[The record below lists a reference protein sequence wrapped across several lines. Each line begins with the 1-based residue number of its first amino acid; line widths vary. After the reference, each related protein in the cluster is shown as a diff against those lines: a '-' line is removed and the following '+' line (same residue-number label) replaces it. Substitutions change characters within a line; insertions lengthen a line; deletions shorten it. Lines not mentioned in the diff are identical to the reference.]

1 VLATFGRGYYILD
14 DYSPLRT
21 ITKDDLAKEAFIS
34 PVKDSWMFIESITE
48 TGGPLK
54 GFQGES
60 YYSAPNPKVGAVFT
74 YYLKENLKTMKEK
87 RQEMEK
93 EKIKNKEPINY
104 PSADSIRLEDQY
116 PEPYL
121 LFTITDD
128 AGSVVR
134 KIKSAAKKGLSRI
147 VWDMRYASPGP
158 VDFRTPDVTNLYDQ
172 TETGHLA
179 MAGTYKVSLSKFEDG
194 KITELVPAQPF
205 VIKSLNAASLPATD
219 MKALNTFCKKVSE
232 LRRATA
238 AADAYLKELTNKIN
252 FIKSAI
258 IDVQLPQSNVAEQVH
273 KVERRLIAANIKMN
287 GDASLS
293 KREFEIPPS
302 INGRIGTIEYTLWTS
317 TSAPTQTAINS
328 FDIAAKQF
336 DILLPELKSI
346 DEEIK
351 IVESTLEKNGAPY
364 TPGRFPEWRK

>member
-1 VLATFGRGYYILD
+1 MIPVSYTHLD
-14 DYSPLRT
+14 VYKR
-21 ITKDDLAKEAFIS
+21 
-34 PVKDSWMFIESITE
+34 
-48 TGGPLK
+48 
-54 GFQGES
+54 Q
-60 YYSAPNPKVGAVFT
+60 VFT

-158 VDFRTPDVTNLYDQ
+158 INFNTLDLTNPYDQ
-172 TETGHLA
+172 SETGHLA

-273 KVERRLIAANIKMN
+273 KVERRLMAANIKMN

-328 FDIAAKQF
+328 FEIAAKQF

-351 IVESTLEKNGAPY
+351 IVEATLEKNGAPY